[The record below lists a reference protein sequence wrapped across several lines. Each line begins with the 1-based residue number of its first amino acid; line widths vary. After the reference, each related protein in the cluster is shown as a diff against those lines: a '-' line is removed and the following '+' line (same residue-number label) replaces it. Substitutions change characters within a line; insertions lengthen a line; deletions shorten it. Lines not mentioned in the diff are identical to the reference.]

1 MPIASATLAGTAPR
15 SRISDRAPA
24 FLAALLGVFML
35 WGVGF
40 STISAAHN
48 AAHDV
53 RHSTGFPCH

>member
-1 MPIASATLAGTAPR
+1 MPIASATLAGTAPP
-15 SRISDRAPA
+15 SRIAYRAPA
-24 FLAALLGVFML
+24 LLAALLGVFML